1 MSSELAALSAPP
13 RISSSLVAVLGGA
26 AGAGLWAAAAGEWAA
41 AALAGAAAAAALA
54 ATRWPDALLGVW
66 IAATPWASYVLRW
79 PEERSLVTF
88 DRVVVVAIVAG
99 YLLRARRARGRLPA
113 PSLFELSWAAFT
125 AVALASVVA
134 LAGAKGL
141 ALRTAVDAF
150 ALPLALFYALR
161 VGFDAKRGRVAV
173 FWGAVVL
180 ALSLP
185 WVGLYEFAAARD
197 AMVWKGASIFRTGI
211 VRANGPFV
219 TDNSYAIISALVGV
233 FLVWLPGAL
242 GLQLDRT
249 GRLLW
254 RGAQAS
260 AFVAALVPAFRT
272 IVGAIVAALA
282 LPLVLAGRVRALARV
297 ALVGALLLVA
307 AIPLLVPLSMTAT
320 FRDRIVDPSS
330 AFSRA
335 ATYLAALDIISDRPL
350 FGVGLTNYHDYF
362 EAKYGTAWYI
372 DVEAVADIG
381 AESYPHNNLLGV
393 WAELG
398 TLGAFFY
405 VLATVALA
413 GAAWRR
419 RSIAALA
426 LMVVYWIPGMTL
438 QSGIYAD
445 LNLYYFAM
453 VAVLLAPDP
462 KRQ

>member
-1 MSSELAALSAPP
+1 
-13 RISSSLVAVLGGA
+13 VAA
-26 AGAGLWAAAAGEWAA
+26 AGA
-41 AALAGAAAAAALA
+41 LA
-54 ATRWPDALLGVW
+54 AVRWPDALLGVW

-88 DRVVVVAIVAG
+88 DRVVVLAIVAG
-99 YLLRARRARGRLPA
+99 YLVRAHRERGRLPA
-113 PSLFELSWAAFT
+113 PSLFELSWAAFV

-134 LAGAKGL
+134 LSESKGL
-141 ALRTAVDAF
+141 ALKTAVDAF

-161 VGFDAKRGRVAV
+161 TGFDTRRGRLAV

-185 WVGLYEFAAARD
+185 WVGLYEFAVGRD

-233 FLVWLPGAL
+233 FLVWLPDAL
-242 GLQLDRT
+242 GLRLDRT
-249 GRLLW
+249 GRILW
-254 RGAQAS
+254 RAAQAS
-260 AFVAALVPAFRT
+260 ALLAALVPAFRT

-282 LPLVLAGRVRALARV
+282 LPYVLAARVRTLSRV
-297 ALVGALLLVA
+297 VLVAALLLVA
-307 AIPLLVPLSMTAT
+307 AIPVLVPLSRTAT
-320 FRDRIVDPSS
+320 FRDRIADPSS

-335 ATYLAALDIISDRPL
+335 ATYLAALDVISDRPL
-350 FGVGLTNYHDYF
+350 FGVGLTNYHEYF

-405 VLATVALA
+405 VLAAVVLA
-413 GAAWRR
+413 GTAWRR
-419 RSIAALA
+419 RNVAALA
-426 LMVVYWIPGMTL
+426 LMAVYWIPGMTL
-438 QSGIYAD
+438 QSGFYAD

-453 VAVLLAPDP
+453 LAVVLAPDP
-462 KRQ
+462 DHG